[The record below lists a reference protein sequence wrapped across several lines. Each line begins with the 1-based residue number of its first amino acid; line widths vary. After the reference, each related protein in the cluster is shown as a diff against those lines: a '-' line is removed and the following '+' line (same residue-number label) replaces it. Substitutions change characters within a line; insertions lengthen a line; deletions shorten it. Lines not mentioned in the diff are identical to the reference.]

1 MNAQYKT
8 RKPMEVWFD
17 KPANDSDYDW
27 ERMSFPMG
35 NGHMGVNLFGR
46 VATERMQITENSLV
60 THPSQYIKWHWCCGM
75 ENFAEVYIDF
85 PHRFHQVTGYSRRL
99 RMNTAIATVEYDYDG
114 VHYKRETFGSYP
126 DKVWVMRL
134 TADKPGALN
143 FTLRPYS
150 PNNRE
155 WLMEE
160 GDERGKHGVCVA
172 EGDMVTQSGES
183 EWYHVQ
189 FEGQYKVVL
198 EQGGTLTAQNDENS
212 ENGTIT
218 VADATSAV
226 IYIAVGTNYQLTPE
240 VFIRQDREKLAGY
253 PHPHEKVTAI
263 MEAAVAKGY
272 DAIKESHLNDWC
284 GYFERVEFDLGGK
297 TPTVPNDVLLEKF
310 RSGECKDPY
319 LLELVYQMGRYVML
333 CSSRENCLPPH
344 LQGIWNCFEIPP
356 WTAGYWYNINMQ
368 MNYWPTFSANLPE
381 MFRCY
386 EQFNKARLPKMQNIA
401 TEVVKKNLPE
411 NHTEGQGMDGWILGT
426 GNSPYYVSG
435 PGGHS
440 GPGTGGLTSKAYWD
454 YYDYTRDP
462 QILREAV
469 YPMLEGMARFYTK
482 FAEKQEDGTY
492 LCKISSSPEQ
502 HHEGK
507 VYATKGCA
515 FDQQMM
521 YENNKD
527 FLEAARLLGDD
538 PIVDKELVALVQE
551 QVDHYDPVIVG
562 YSGQVKEFR
571 EEEYYGDI
579 GEKGHRHIS
588 HMVGVAPGTQINS
601 NTPAWLDAAG
611 VSMDGRGDTYVGW
624 GNVHRMMAWARIG
637 NGEKC
642 DYIADTVASNNV
654 FPNLLSGHN
663 PNDCF
668 QVEGVFGIT
677 AAMAEAV
684 FQSHEG
690 YLHPLPALPPSW
702 KTGSVKGLGA
712 RGNMSVDLAWV
723 EGCLTDMVVYPGLDG
738 DCRIMYPTITADTVT
753 VTDAAGNEVAT
764 KTEGDNILSFPMTAG
779 GVYTVSGIPA
789 YKATATPADLQVD
802 ESNSAAIRLRWTAPE
817 ADATYTVYRALG
829 SAPDYEVLAEGV
841 TACDYT
847 DTTKGDGQAT
857 YKVVATAPG
866 KVPSLGAL
874 FTVLPAGV
882 ERRDIVFGSGAG
894 KPAVW

>member
-1 MNAQYKT
+1 MSKHYPIG
-8 RKPMEVWFD
+8 KPMEVWFD
-17 KPANDSDYDW
+17 KPADDSDYDW

-46 VATERMQITENSLV
+46 VATERLQITENSLV
-60 THPSQYIKWHWCCGM
+60 TQPSQYIKWHWSCGM

-85 PHRFHQVTGYSRRL
+85 PHAFHQVTGYSRRL
-99 RMNTAIATVEYDYDG
+99 RMNTGIATVEYDFDG

-126 DKVWVMRL
+126 DGVWAMRL
-134 TADKPGALN
+134 TADKPGALQ
-143 FTLRPYS
+143 FTLRPVS
-150 PNNRE
+150 PHNRD
-155 WLMEE
+155 WLMKE
-160 GDERGKHGVCVA
+160 GDGRGKHGQCVA
-172 EGDMVTQSGES
+172 DGDMVLQTGVS
-183 EWYHVQ
+183 ERYNVQ
-189 FEGQYKVVL
+189 FEGQYKVML
-198 EQGGTLTAQNDENS
+198 EGPGTLTAANDEKGI
-212 ENGTIT
+212 NGTIT

-226 IYIAVGTNYQLTPE
+226 IFIAVGTNYQLRSE
-240 VFIRQDREKLAGY
+240 VFTRPDPEKLAGY
-253 PHPHEKVTAI
+253 PHPHEKVTAR
-263 MEAAVAKGY
+263 MTAAVAKGY
-272 DAIKESHLNDWC
+272 DAVKDTHLDDWC
-284 GYFERVEFDLGGK
+284 GYFSRVDYDLGG
-297 TPTVPNDVLLEKF
+297 TIPDVPNDVLMAQYK
-310 RSGECKDPY
+310 SGENKNNY
-319 LLELVYQMGRYVML
+319 LLELVYQMGRYAML
-333 CSSRENCLPPH
+333 CSSREGCLPPH

-356 WTAGYWYNINMQ
+356 WTAGYWYNINIQ
-368 MNYWPTFSANLPE
+368 MSYWPVFSSNLAE
-381 MFRCY
+381 MFKSY
-386 EQFNKARLPKMQNIA
+386 EQFNKVRMPKMQQIA
-401 TEVVKKNLPE
+401 TEVVKQHLPE
-411 NHTEGQGMDGWILGT
+411 NHTEGQGMDGWVLGT

-462 QILREAV
+462 QILREDV
-469 YPMLEGMARFYTK
+469 YPVLEGMARFYTK
-482 FAEKQEDGTY
+482 YAEKQPDGKY

-502 HHEGK
+502 HHQGK
-507 VYATKGCA
+507 VFQTKGCA

-551 QVDHYDPVIVG
+551 QIDHYDPVIIG

-637 NGEKC
+637 NGDKC
-642 DYIADTVASNNV
+642 GYIADTVTNSNV

-677 AAMAEAV
+677 AAMAEV
-684 FQSHEG
+684 ILQSHEG
-690 YLHPLPALPPSW
+690 YLSLLPALPPNW
-702 KTGSVKGLGA
+702 KNGCVKGLAA
-712 RGNMSVDLAWV
+712 RGNMTVDLTWKDNR
-723 EGCLTDMVVYPGLDG
+723 LTETTVHPGLDG
-738 DCRIMYPTITADTVT
+738 VCRVKYPTVTAAK
-753 VTDAAGNEVAT
+753 VTDEAGKAVVAT
-764 KTEGDNILSFPMTAG
+764 AEAEDILSFPVKAGVAYTLTA
-779 GVYTVSGIPA
+779 IPGYEVA
-789 YKATATPADLQVD
+789 AVPANLQVD
-802 ESNSAAIRLRWTAPE
+802 ESDPAAIRLRW
-817 ADATYTVYRALG
+817 DAAEEGAAYTVLRALG
-829 SAPDYEVLAEGV
+829 SEPVYETLAEGL
-841 TACDYT
+841 TACEFT

-857 YKVVATAPG
+857 YKVFATVPG
-866 KVPSLGAL
+866 KVKSRGAL

-882 ERRDIVFGSGAG
+882 ERREVVFGAGGG
-894 KPAVW
+894 KPAFW